1 MDIYREVLESV
12 KNLMKIKD
20 NVIVAIDGRCG
31 SGKTTLS
38 ATLALEFNCNVFHMD
53 DFFLPPQ
60 MRTAERL
67 AEPGGNVHHER
78 FLKEVIAPLLEGKP
92 VCFKPYVCSNM
103 GFGDMNCFER
113 KKLNVVEGSYSLHPS
128 LRKAYDLKIFLTVD
142 PLIQKKRI
150 LQRSGSLKLMD
161 FKTRWIPMEEFY
173 FSELDV
179 AGCCDIVVDTSGLI

>member
-1 MDIYREVLESV
+1 MDIYREVIESV

-38 ATLALEFNCNVFHMD
+38 ATLALEFDCNVFHMD

-78 FLKEVIAPLLEGKP
+78 FLDEVIAPLLEGKP

-103 GFGDMNCFER
+103 AFGDMNCFER
-113 KKLNVVEGSYSLHPS
+113 KRLNVVEGSYSLHPS

-142 PLIQKKRI
+142 PLIQEKRI

-179 AGCCDIVVDTSGLI
+179 ADCCDLVVDTSGLI

>member
-1 MDIYREVLESV
+1 MEIYREVIESV

-38 ATLALEFNCNVFHMD
+38 AILAREFDCNVFHMD

-60 MRTAERL
+60 MRTSKRL

-78 FLKEVIAPLLEGKP
+78 FRDEVIAPLLGGRP
-92 VCFKPYVCSNM
+92 VCFRPYVCSNM

-113 KKLNVVEGSYSLHPS
+113 KRLNVVEGSYSLHPS
-128 LRKAYDLKIFLTVD
+128 LREAYDLKIFLLLD
-142 PLIQKKRI
+142 PLIQEKRI
-150 LQRSGSLKLMD
+150 LQRSGPLKLKD
-161 FKTRWIPMEEFY
+161 FKSIWIPMEELY

-179 AGCCDIVVDTSGLI
+179 AACCDIVIDTSGIL